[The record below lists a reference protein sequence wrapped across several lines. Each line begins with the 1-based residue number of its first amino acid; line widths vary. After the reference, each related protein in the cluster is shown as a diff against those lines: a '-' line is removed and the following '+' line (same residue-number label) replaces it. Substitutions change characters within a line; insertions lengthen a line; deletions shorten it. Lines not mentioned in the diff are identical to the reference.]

1 MRALLRRLSSG
12 RMGHR
17 IRYRGCVQGERLRCQ
32 AMKIGMLQSVV
43 DLYEWLPGYGESGI
57 SVATDG
63 LNLRVTVRYERE
75 GANEIHVIERELTF
89 IYAPVFLRHPLR
101 TEI

>member
-1 MRALLRRLSSG
+1 
-12 RMGHR
+12 
-17 IRYRGCVQGERLRCQ
+17 
-32 AMKIGMLQSVV
+32 MKIGMLQSVV